1 MLKRLPPR
9 EREIVDLLYE
19 RGDLTVAE
27 ISESLIGQP
36 SGSAVRT
43 MLSRLEHKGFVRR
56 TDSSKGYLYRPAV
69 PDSQARKTALKE
81 LVRVFFHGSS
91 AGAAFLS
98 HFVGKTPWVHLDI
111 AGTAWGA
118 EERDYQGGS
127 GGTGVGVRLLVRWL
141 ESRAERPRAR
151 ARARRRS

>member
-1 MLKRLPPR
+1 LPPR

-27 ISESLIGQP
+27 IAGALTGQP

-43 MLSRLEHKGFVRR
+43 MLSRLERKGFVRR
-56 TDSSKGYLYRPAV
+56 ADSSKGYLYRPAV

-91 AGAAFLS
+91 AGAATALLGMS
-98 HFVGKTPWVHLDI
+98 ERLDETELDELEALI
-111 AGTAWGA
+111 AQARAARREGA
-118 EERDYQGGS
+118 ER
-127 GGTGVGVRLLVRWL
+127 
-141 ESRAERPRAR
+141 
-151 ARARRRS
+151 